1 MRITKDPEIRRQ
13 EIIDAARELFILK
26 GYEKTSIDDIVRHI
40 NVAKGLF
47 YYYFPKK
54 EAILSAIAD
63 QFVEEVTTSFPDDF
77 SEPPEDFRTVIR
89 HVLAF
94 YLETVKKNEHLLNIR
109 TSSGT
114 VVSLYVRQRLEDHA
128 IRRVTDLLVAHPRLL
143 PLKYPEYTVKILVRG
158 LGNLYLEGVQD
169 LDVLTALIEEILGLP
184 AQRTRRGEDGSPS

>member
-169 LDVLTALIEEILGLP
+169 LDVLTASTL
-184 AQRTRRGEDGSPS
+184 R